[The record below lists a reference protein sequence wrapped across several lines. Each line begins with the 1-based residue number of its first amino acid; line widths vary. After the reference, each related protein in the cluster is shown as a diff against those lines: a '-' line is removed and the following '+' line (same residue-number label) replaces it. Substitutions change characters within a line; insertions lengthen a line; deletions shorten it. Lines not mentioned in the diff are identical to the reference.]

1 MYDAGG
7 KMNNRLHTKYHPG
20 TGDRGYTNYMSVRE
34 GDRIKTKIED
44 RKDGSICRV
53 YHSAEEARMFLN
65 KILDI
70 DKVTFVTQGLHE
82 QLKQIEM
89 TMACYSGFAHYLGDS
104 PKCVPSQD
112 YIHELIEAT
121 VVYQSQLSNAPD
133 FVHECKHIAI
143 WNLYHL
149 NELIRELETEYVGWM
164 YHDRVIRNIYDWFVD
179 RPEEVVELGQNI
191 IYMEA
196 LLNRMSKFVD
206 AAARHENLM
215 RGLPE
220 TYWQAK
226 AIN

>member
-1 MYDAGG
+1 M
-7 KMNNRLHTKYHPG
+7 RLNIKYHPG

-70 DKVTFVTQGLHE
+70 ENLIFVTEELHG
-82 QLKQIEM
+82 QLKIIEM

-104 PKCVPSQD
+104 PKNVPSQE
-112 YIHELIEAT
+112 YIQELVNAT
-121 VVYQSQLSNAPD
+121 ETYKRKLPNAPD
-133 FVHECKHIAI
+133 FVHSVKNYEVWC
-143 WNLYHL
+143 LYHL
-149 NELIRELETEYVGWM
+149 NELIRQLETEYVGWM

-179 RPEEVVELGQNI
+179 RPDEVVELGQNI
-191 IYMEA
+191 LYMSA
-196 LLNRMSKFVD
+196 LLNRMSKFID